1 MFISKGVVVP
11 FLLNV
16 TQSVHIKCRN
26 IVAYEKQAVVDFFPL
41 AGVKRDQPALFNP
54 SERSEDAVSF
64 VKLCPVPTT
73 LGDKLLEAMT
83 ALSGDD
89 QDIPKHSKDSLYG

>member
-1 MFISKGVVVP
+1 M
-11 FLLNV
+11 
-16 TQSVHIKCRN
+16 
-26 IVAYEKQAVVDFFPL
+26 
-41 AGVKRDQPALFNP
+41 KRDQPALFNP

-89 QDIPKHSKDSLYG
+89 QDIPKHSKDCYMVDIHEYNFASSRDYVKFPVVCLSVHF